1 MSTVKHIH
9 SAMDKIRIS
18 IQDNDGDIATI
29 RVDGV
34 IDTLTANQLDEAI
47 GAVINRSKCKI
58 TLDLAGVDYI
68 SSAGWGAMIAHLKN
82 VREHSGDLKISGMIP
97 NVREIYELL
106 EFDTILESH
115 ETTLGA
121 ITSFK
126 SGTTV
131 LDGGP
136 RAQGGGS
143 EGTLEELMAIGVD
156 SAAEV
161 HDSDASSPVTIGGME
176 GKILN
181 LIIEDPFQSIRELSA
196 ELRRAGDSEASWWTV
211 FTVLR
216 RGELLTKRSRFRL
229 ARKRGR

>member
-1 MSTVKHIH
+1 M
-9 SAMDKIRIS
+9 
-18 IQDNDGDIATI
+18 
-29 RVDGV
+29 

-47 GAVINRSKCKI
+47 GAVINKSKCKI

-82 VREHSGDLKISGMIP
+82 VRDHSGDLKISGMIP

-126 SGTTV
+126 SGSAAP
-131 LDGGP
+131 DGGP
-136 RAQGGGS
+136 RAQVEGS
-143 EGTLEELMAIGVD
+143 EAGLEELMAIGVD
-156 SAAEV
+156 SAPEAVEPK
-161 HDSDASSPVTIGGME
+161 ASNKPTSEGLE
-176 GKILN
+176 GKLLN
-181 LIIEDPFQSIRELSA
+181 LIIEDPFQSISELSA
-196 ELRRAGDSEASWWTV
+196 ELRRIGHSEAGWWTV
-211 FTVLR
+211 FGVLR
-216 RGELLTKRSRFRL
+216 RGELLTRRSRFRL